1 MCAMITSS
9 MADTLFGTKNSVN
22 SGSFLSASSL
32 GDWSLMRSGVY
43 TRMLRSY
50 YEKTSAEETTDKT
63 KTDAFK
69 SEISTKLDYLQ
80 GSTTDTVLSDIK
92 SAAGTL
98 DSAAQKVADM
108 DYEGKS
114 REEMYSDV
122 ETLVE
127 SYNAVVNCASKSDL
141 VSITKSVDWMKEDT
155 QMLKDDLKEIGI
167 SVGATG
173 KLSVNKDTFMQADE
187 KAVRELLEGSGGLAS
202 SIAKRAS
209 GISTLAANQMAA
221 NAGKTFYSANGI
233 LGQ

>member
-32 GDWSLMRSGVY
+32 GDWGLMKSGVY

-50 YEKTSAEETTDKT
+50 YEKTSEEETTDKT
-63 KTDAFK
+63 KNDAFK
-69 SEISTKLDYLQ
+69 TEISTKLDYLQ

-108 DYEGKS
+108 NYESKS
-114 REEMYSDV
+114 REEVYAGV
-122 ETLVE
+122 ESFVK
-127 SYNAVVNCASKSDL
+127 SYNAVVNRASKSDL
-141 VSITKSVDWMKEDT
+141 VSITKSVDWMQDDT
-155 QMLKDDLKEIGI
+155 RMLKDDLKKIGI
-167 SVGATG
+167 TVGVTG
-173 KLSVNKDTFMQADE
+173 RLSVNKEIFMQADE
-187 KAVRELLEGSGGLAS
+187 KAVRELLEGSDGLAA

-209 GISTLAANQMAA
+209 GIRTLAANQMSA
-221 NAGKTFYSANGI
+221 NLGKTFYSASGI